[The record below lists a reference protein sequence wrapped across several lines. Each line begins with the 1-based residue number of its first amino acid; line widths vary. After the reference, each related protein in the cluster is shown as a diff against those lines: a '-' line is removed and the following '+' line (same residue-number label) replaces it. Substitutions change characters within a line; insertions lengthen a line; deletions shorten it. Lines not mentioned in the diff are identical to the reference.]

1 MTRLRAPVL
10 FVLLLGFWMLLSW
23 RLDPLFVVMGVG
35 SAALVTWLSRPLL
48 DAVLGAPP
56 EDEDRAV
63 EHASRHVN
71 LWHLLRYSVWLIGRL
86 PPAGLHIL
94 RVVLD
99 PRVPPRPGVARFRTN
114 LSSPAARTMLA
125 TSITMVPGTMT
136 LDVDGDEFTIHAFTP
151 TAVADLAN
159 AATQRRIAKVFG
171 DPPDDP
177 PTIVWDERRLQAPVD
192 PDDLGGR

>member
-1 MTRLRAPVL
+1 MSRLRGPVL
-10 FVLLLGFWMLLSW
+10 FALLLGFWLLLSW
-23 RLDPLFVVMGVG
+23 RLDPLFLVMGVG

-48 DAVLGAPP
+48 DAVLG
-56 EDEDRAV
+56 DRGRA
-63 EHASRHVN
+63 ARHVRP
-71 LWHLLRYSVWLIGRL
+71 WYLLLYVVWLIGRL
-86 PPAGLHIL
+86 LPAGLHIL

-114 LSSPAARTMLA
+114 LASPAARTMLA

-159 AATQRRIAKVFG
+159 AATQRRIARVFG

-177 PTIVWDERRLQAPVD
+177 PRIVWDERRPSPVD
-192 PDDLGGR
+192 PDDLGRR